1 MRNTAKYTAIAVIA
15 ILIGTCSIG
24 CNDNPGPAGAP
35 GAQGE
40 QGAPGAAAKP
50 AVSEKSSETT
60 TTSKTASNAP
70 DSGSVTTTEKST
82 SEKKN

>member
-1 MRNTAKYTAIAVIA
+1 MNNTAKYTAIAFIA
-15 ILIGTCSIG
+15 MLVGVWSAG

-50 AVSEKSSETT
+50 EVSEKSSESTT
-60 TTSKTASNAP
+60 TTKTASNAP
-70 DSGSVTTTEKST
+70 GSGSSTITEKST
-82 SEKKN
+82 TEKKN